1 MMNKIVAYNQQELEN
16 LKLLSHAKKL
26 YKSDVITLEQYE
38 TIKNKFKSNLFSPS
52 VFVRILLFVLSLIG
66 FSTIMGPISLILQ
79 IDSEIGIQA
88 TTFFTGLGIL
98 LFLDFGLIKQ
108 IKHFKSGVTEAALL
122 IGTILFS
129 VGVLG
134 LKELNLYFYLFYGLL
149 VSAIIAV
156 RYLNFVALIMAL
168 ASVGALVFYTLF
180 QLGGIAEATIPFSI
194 MLLYAIIF
202 WSLMKFQGFTKSE
215 VFEHQFTLS
224 KVFCL
229 FMFYLAGNYFVVRT
243 LSVELMGLNLQ
254 SNQNIPFAY
263 LFYFFTGCI
272 PLGYLIYGITKKSI
286 LFIRVAIIT
295 MILSI
300 VTLKIYFSLGA
311 PVVTITLSGAI
322 MIGLAWGLMKY
333 LKEIKNGFTR
343 NKLLQSNWDSTEIS
357 AFLVA
362 HANTGNNVPLKN
374 NDLKYGG
381 GKFGGGGAGSDF

>member
-1 MMNKIVAYNQQELEN
+1 MNKIVAYNQQELEN

-202 WSLMKFQGFTKSE
+202 WSLMKLQGFSKSE

-263 LFYFFTGCI
+263 LFYFFTACI

-322 MIGLAWGLMKY
+322 MISLAWGLMKY

-343 NKLLQSNWDSTEIS
+343 NKLLQSNWDSTEIT

-362 HANTGNNVPLKN
+362 HTNTGNNVPLKN

-381 GKFGGGGAGSDF
+381 GSFGGGGAGSDF